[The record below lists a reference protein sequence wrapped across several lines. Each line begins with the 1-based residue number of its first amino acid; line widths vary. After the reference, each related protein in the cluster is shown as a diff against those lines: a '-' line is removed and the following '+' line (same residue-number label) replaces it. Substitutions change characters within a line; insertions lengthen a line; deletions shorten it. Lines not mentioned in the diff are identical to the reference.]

1 MYPKDLIIGA
11 VTLIVAFVLFGI
23 AQSKEPRF
31 ALLKSQYP
39 SLVPIAVVAL
49 AMLVIYA
56 LGSTLVFIGG
66 VTLPIAGR
74 ISLTL

>member
-11 VTLIVAFVLFGI
+11 ITLIVAFVLFGI
-23 AQSKEPRF
+23 AQRKEPRF
-31 ALLKSQYP
+31 AHLKSQYP